1 MKKLRRQLADPAL
14 STDQRQALESE
25 IRDTQVDLD
34 YALFYPLDKVYVSLY
49 AKGKESG
56 TAQRHG
62 NKMWDTI
69 REASE
74 QGHAALQILRD
85 GVVDH
90 SGSAALAKG
99 GKVHAKRKAD
109 TAAKDTERIKHVKVE
124 VEQDEAESDE
134 ETGAGFFE

>member
-1 MKKLRRQLADPAL
+1 MKKLHRQLADTTL
-14 STDQRQALESE
+14 STVQRQALESN

-56 TAQRHG
+56 AAQRHG
-62 NKMWDTI
+62 NKMWETI

-74 QGHAALQILRD
+74 KGRAALQTLRD

-99 GKVHAKRKAD
+99 SKMHAKRKAD
-109 TAAKDTERIKHVKVE
+109 TAGEDTKRTKHAKVE